1 MNKPYTII
9 VKNLDGW
16 WSAVCKELCVS
27 GFGPSEEEAIN
38 SVVRSIRSTLTA
50 QAALLKRNLS
60 GIRQIAEVHSEKEK
74 LSRQPRSAP
83 QEARARRAPAHA

>member
-27 GFGPSEEEAIN
+27 GFGPSEDEAIN
-38 SVVRSIRSTLTA
+38 AVARSIRSTLTA
-50 QAALLKRNLS
+50 QTSLLKRDDR
-60 GIRQIAEVHSEKEK
+60 GIRQIAEFEH
-74 LSRQPRSAP
+74 
-83 QEARARRAPAHA
+83 AR